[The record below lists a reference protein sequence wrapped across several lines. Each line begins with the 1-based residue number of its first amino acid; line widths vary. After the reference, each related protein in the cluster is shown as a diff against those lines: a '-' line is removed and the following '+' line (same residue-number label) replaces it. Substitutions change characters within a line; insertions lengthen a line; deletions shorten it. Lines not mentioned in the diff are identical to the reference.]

1 MKKNLQIDP
10 LTKEGREGFDTVV
23 QKFMENLPRDL
34 SNGCMYLRSDLDN
47 KDLQVYVAGEEV
59 NILNILY
66 HFGMH
71 DDTYAN
77 LLIDA
82 AEAVKRNRLVSNINI
97 N

>member
-1 MKKNLQIDP
+1 MKNNLQIDP
-10 LTKEGREGFDTVV
+10 STKEGRENFDTVV
-23 QKFMENLPRDL
+23 RKFMENLPQDL

-66 HFGMH
+66 HFGM
-71 DDTYAN
+71 DNDTYAH

-82 AEAVKRNRLVSNINI
+82 AEAIKKKRLTSKINV